1 MDPESIRVTCGILL
15 LDLGKL
21 VCVEVFF
28 IVVVVVVFSCVV
40 IVIAFSKI
48 IQCSSKSKGS
58 CNAIAFQ

>member
-21 VCVEVFF
+21 VCVEGFLF
-28 IVVVVVVFSCVV
+28 VVVVVFSCVV

-48 IQCSSKSKGS
+48 IQYSSKSKAS
-58 CNAIAFQ
+58 CNAIAFR